1 MGKRER
7 ISFDNNC
14 STCDVFKHYIEA
26 QKTTFVGVL
35 RKQRLK
41 LLCVAASGKEYEGR
55 HIYDGLGYLRL
66 GLRDGVTKVVS
77 GGLVTLGGAPWFDAV
92 SFGAAV

>member
-1 MGKRER
+1 MCRRIWER
-7 ISFDNNC
+7 GGC
-14 STCDVFKHYIEA
+14 T
-26 QKTTFVGVL
+26 
-35 RKQRLK
+35 
-41 LLCVAASGKEYEGR
+41 YEGR